1 METLLFMIDTFR
13 WLTLLLWLQ
22 EFEIHDNTV
31 YTIIYKII
39 KHINS

>member
-13 WLTLLLWLQ
+13 WLTLLLVLQ

-31 YTIIYKII
+31 YTIIYKTI
-39 KHINS
+39 KH